1 MYIISVIIY
10 LYIICVIQ
18 TPGGIAGI
26 DRHNSPERSDS
37 TSSQQS
43 SSQPLTS
50 SLSSSH
56 GTQQLKNAKSWT
68 GMYRQF
74 SQGQNIGILRV
85 VFLCLGTL

>member
-1 MYIISVIIY
+1 M
-10 LYIICVIQ
+10 IICVIQ

-26 DRHNSPERSDS
+26 DRHNSLERSDS

-50 SLSSSH
+50 SLSSSQ

-68 GMYRQF
+68 GMY
-74 SQGQNIGILRV
+74 SMVYL
-85 VFLCLGTL
+85 LC